1 MAMRQLVRRLAN
13 NATADALTPHQK
25 PLKTSLLYL
34 SLGLFLAA
42 LALFA
47 ARALLRRAAARRLQA
62 ARHVLS
68 SSGVDDATGER
79 AALVG
84 TLRRRVQVAS
94 VLAFCALWYA
104 TSISFTLYNKFVLY
118 YWEGGPSTTN
128 ICRTNE
134 NAHAHTPLL
143 TLRPQKWMTKNFCTN
158 HDGHIITARGS
169 PTPCVIQN
177 FLDRHFCTPCLL
189 ARLRCATI
197 VAMTNDHNL

>member
-13 NATADALTPHQK
+13 ATADAPTPHQK

-84 TLRRRVQVAS
+84 ALRRRVQVAS

-118 YWEGGPSTTN
+118 YWEGGPSTTQN
-128 ICRTNE
+128 IFAERKRCAR
-134 NAHAHTPLL
+134 AAC
-143 TLRPQKWMTKNFCTN
+143 PQKWMTRTFVP
-158 HDGHIITARGS
+158 ITTVILSRRGAAR
-169 PTPCVIQN
+169 
-177 FLDRHFCTPCLL
+177 RR
-189 ARLRCATI
+189 A
-197 VAMTNDHNL
+197 